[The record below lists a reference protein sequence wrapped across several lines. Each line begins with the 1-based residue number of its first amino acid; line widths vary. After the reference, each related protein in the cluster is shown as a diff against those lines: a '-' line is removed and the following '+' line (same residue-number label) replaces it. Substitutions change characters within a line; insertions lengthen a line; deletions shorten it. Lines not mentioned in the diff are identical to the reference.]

1 MTHIIKIEPVPKYFN
16 ITWMLGSRCNYDCM
30 YCPSELHDNNSKP
43 HDLETMQL
51 AWRNIYDKVQHL
63 KLPLKI
69 NFTGGEVTANKH
81 FLPLVIWLRKKYSD
95 IDIIVMTTNG
105 SASVNYYT
113 KLTKVINSISF
124 STHSEFM
131 NEQEFFNKALSI
143 NQLMVGPHK
152 SFHVDIM
159 NEYWNEK
166 RIALYQQ
173 WLDKNNISYSL
184 NEIEYSVKI
193 RETILQKGKQNL
205 AGV

>member
-1 MTHIIKIEPVPKYFN
+1 
-16 ITWMLGSRCNYDCM
+16 
-30 YCPSELHDNNSKP
+30 
-43 HDLETMQL
+43 
-51 AWRNIYDKVQHL
+51 
-63 KLPLKI
+63 
-69 NFTGGEVTANKH
+69 
-81 FLPLVIWLRKKYSD
+81 
-95 IDIIVMTTNG
+95 MTTNG

-152 SFHVDIM
+152 SFHVNIM